1 MTTQT
6 IERSITAFLD
16 GEDSLSISNIIH
28 STEGAAKFGFSGA
41 LVGGVT
47 VYSWA
52 VPALIDGL
60 GEDWLDSGWIDFRLR
75 RPVYP
80 GDEITTRV
88 VSSPPAPQGDAAPS
102 SSLPPLGGDAAG
114 RGGSPTV
121 EFTMAKESGEVCI
134 AGTAGMG
141 EADFYSDL
149 AVAQNRVVVPEAD
162 PPTLLTRDNLP
173 VGEDLPAMAVPM
185 SVDDAAEYADNFAR
199 DPHQRWRGG
208 GARLHPGWI
217 AGRCTRLI
225 RHTYT
230 YRAGIHA
237 GSQIQMLRPIE
248 AGQTLVVS
256 GHMTDG
262 YRRKLHEY
270 CLLDVTISSE
280 SGEDLARLRHRTIY
294 QVGGGD

>member
-16 GEDSLSISNIIH
+16 GEDSLEIDNIIH

-52 VPALIDGL
+52 IPALIEAL
-60 GEDWLDSGWIDFRLR
+60 SEDWLDSGWIDFRLR

-88 VSSPPAPQGDAAPS
+88 T
-102 SSLPPLGGDAAG
+102 
-114 RGGSPTV
+114 PTDGNPV
-121 EFTMAKESGEVCI
+121 EFTMAKASGEVCI
-134 AGTAGMG
+134 AGVAGMG
-141 EADFYSDL
+141 EADFYRDL
-149 AVAQNRVVVPEAD
+149 AIAQNRVVAPQAD
-162 PPTLLTRDNLP
+162 PQTLLTRDNLP
-173 VGEDLPAMAVPM
+173 VGEDLPAMLVPM
-185 SVDDAAEYADNFAR
+185 SADDAAAYADQFAR
-199 DPHQRWRGG
+199 DPHARWRGEE
-208 GARLHPGWI
+208 ARLHPGWI

-225 RHTYT
+225 RHTYN
-230 YRAGIHA
+230 YKAGIHA
-237 GSQIQMLRPIE
+237 GSQIQMLAPAL
-248 AGQTLVVS
+248 AGQSLVVS

-270 CLLDVTISSE
+270 CLLDVTISDE
-280 SGEDLARLRHRTIY
+280 SGHAIARLRHRTIY
-294 QVGGGD
+294 QVGGGTSSA

>member
-16 GEDSLSISNIIH
+16 GEDSLSIPNIIH
-28 STEGAAKFGFSGA
+28 SSEGAARFGFEGA

-52 VPALIDGL
+52 APALIEGL

-88 VSSPPAPQGDAAPS
+88 SPLPPSVGDVPQGQTGVGTAS
-102 SSLPPLGGDAAG
+102 
-114 RGGSPTV
+114 V

-134 AGTAGMG
+134 AGVAGMG
-141 EADFYSDL
+141 KGPFLADL
-149 AVAQNRVVVPEAD
+149 AVAQNRTPVAPTD
-162 PPTLLTRDNLP
+162 PPTLLTPDNLP
-173 VGEDLPAMAVPM
+173 VGEDIPAMAVAM
-185 SVDDAAEYADNFAR
+185 SAAEAVEYADEFAR
-199 DPHQRWRGG
+199 DPHPRWRGE

-225 RHTYT
+225 RHSYT
-230 YRAGIHA
+230 YSAGIHA
-237 GSQIQMLRPIE
+237 GSQIQMFAPML
-248 AGQTLVVS
+248 AGQSLVVS

-270 CLLDVTISSE
+270 CLLDVTISTE

-294 QVGGGD
+294 QVGGG

>member
-1 MTTQT
+1 MTART

-16 GEDSLSISNIIH
+16 GEDSLEIDNIIH
-28 STEGAAKFGFSGA
+28 STEGAAQFGFQGA

-52 VPALIDGL
+52 VPALIEAL
-60 GEDWLDSGWIDFRLR
+60 GDDWLDQGWIDFRLR

-88 VSSPPAPQGDAAPS
+88 TQIADPVIPAQAGISQQVSAA
-102 SSLPPLGGDAAG
+102 
-114 RGGSPTV
+114 V
-121 EFTMAKESGEVCI
+121 EFTMSKESGEVCI
-134 AGTAGMG
+134 AGTAGLG
-141 EADFYSDL
+141 EAEFYRDL
-149 AVAQNRVVVPEAD
+149 AVAQNRAPVPPAD
-162 PPTLLTRDNLP
+162 PPTLLTPENLP

-185 SVDDAAEYADNFAR
+185 SLVDAAEYADRFGR
-199 DPHQRWRGG
+199 DPHPRWRGD

-217 AGRCTRLI
+217 AGRCVRLTK
-225 RHTYT
+225 HTYH
-230 YRAGIHA
+230 YPAGIHA
-237 GSQIQMLRPIE
+237 GSQVQMLAPAT

-256 GHMTDG
+256 GHVTDG

-270 CLLDVTISSE
+270 CLLDVTISSD